1 MVIKLCS
8 MTRNQVK
15 VEEVEN
21 ISAPIFENIK
31 KVKTT
36 KIKSARDEKKGGTS
50 LKA

>member
-21 ISAPIFENIK
+21 ISAPIFCRIK
-31 KVKTT
+31 KVKNNQN
-36 KIKSARDEKKGGTS
+36 KIGDDKRGN
-50 LKA
+50 